1 MQNATPPKPDGY
13 NKELGEEFYGV
24 LDKLQEKWVDD
35 SKDYGGYCPRPSNM
49 LQTSASKIDPTTL
62 TTRTTVLLGLAV
74 SPTHQRLGLGSLL
87 IREGL
92 ARADAVGAKTYL
104 ESSAVGVPLYLR
116 HGFKQ
121 VDDIVID
128 MRPYGGTG
136 IASAKCM
143 MRGPG
148 GR

>member
-1 MQNATPPKPDGY
+1 MKLTPY
-13 NKELGEEFYGV
+13 HY
-24 LDKLQEKWVDD
+24 
-35 SKDYGGYCPRPSNM
+35 RSN
-49 LQTSASKIDPTTL
+49 PL
-62 TTRTTVLLGLAV
+62 TTSVKVLLGLAV

-92 ARADAVGAKTYL
+92 ARADEVGAKTCL
-104 ESSAVGVPLYLR
+104 ASSAKGVSLYVR

-121 VDDIVID
+121 VDDILID

-136 IASAKCM
+136 IESEKCM
-143 MRGPG
+143 IREPG